1 MQRYA
6 VASLLAALV
15 PAGAVLSGQPVTN
28 ETIQNAVASLATLT
42 PGGKWKTSCTGAFVD
57 LDGLGNHWRNGTWW
71 FATAAHCLADEDD
84 NVDLSTLP
92 NMALLRTHFGDQA
105 TPEFESYEKIG
116 TLEDAVAKWILGNN
130 TDTMGATTVTCPTG
144 PAGGCVDL
152 ALVKV
157 KVDPAF
163 QATLRALPVPAFEDP
178 AAVFATGASHTL
190 VGYGDDACT
199 HKGYPPTY
207 GGEPPDVPE
216 CTQPAAPQGQS
227 VDTTTGVDPEDLTW
241 SMDDQ
246 VRGRGKLR
254 QGVFPL
260 FERLDDVYPG
270 QYMAGYKVFPAPCVD
285 TACATPFVAQA
296 VRNGDSGGPC
306 VDTASLALVGVN
318 SGGYDAK
325 KMHKCSELE
334 PFYDWLCDALESWGS
349 ICDAR
354 LLPPPPPSSPPSSP
368 PPPSPPSSPPSS
380 PPPYVGEL
388 AAIRNVSTSNSSSE
402 IFSAMAKNTASP
414 GDVDLEELVH
424 YAISDISAVWGYH
437 RLVQPDGSEAMPILM
452 FYTHGQA
459 TAETLTYNADL
470 VGDLDSRF
478 ANAQSWSGGCK
489 ESTCGCCTT
498 EEAISCCSSAVMGGP
513 TVKMM
518 RLMYNENL
526 PIKRPALVVHEYYHV
541 VQLAYCN
548 EPYGANPFAWLWEG
562 AATSLQ
568 YLWTTHNLAN
578 HSEYADYLFGAGAS
592 ASNPDGVK
600 GQVQKTIESVAG
612 GYIFGTD
619 NELYSGV
626 SSNYD
631 AESTAVLYLAKMTSV
646 ELVYKTFLMGVGN
659 QGGYY
664 CATFYGDPT
673 KRDIFFESF
682 FDEGN
687 TNWSTAQDFYDE
699 FNTYV
704 GTLTDP
710 DDLKPA
716 ADDLSALFS
725 NTLLCSDVCETANN
739 GVCDASC
746 KHGSDCTDCGIH
758 FKPDTFPVTLRP
770 ACESTNSPQCDTPSP
785 SVPPPSVPP
794 PSPPPSASPSPP
806 PSASPSPPPSAPPP
820 APPSPTRPTLRPGSV
835 GNNDRG
841 SLSTEEAGALIET
854 GLGND
859 AVIGIVV
866 GALVALVALVLGVY
880 LCKVCHH
887 VTMDD
892 VEVKPAV

>member
-1 MQRYA
+1 MHRHA
-6 VASLLAALV
+6 VAYLLAALV
-15 PAGAVLSGQPVTN
+15 PAAAVLSGQPVTD
-28 ETIQNAVASLATLT
+28 ETIQNAVASLAFKTT
-42 PGGKWKTSCTGAFVD
+42 TGKWQTTCTGAFVD
-57 LDGLGNHWRNGTWW
+57 LDGLGSNRSGSWW
-71 FATAAHCLADEDD
+71 WLSAAHCFADENND
-84 NVDLSTLP
+84 VDVSPAALSTYRL
-92 NMALLRTHFGDQA
+92 MRTHFGDQA
-105 TPEFESYEKIG
+105 TPEFESYDNIG
-116 TLEDAVAKWILGNN
+116 TLEDAVAEWLLGGMNG
-130 TDTMGATTVTCPTG
+130 TMGSTFVDCPRGPTG
-144 PAGGCVDL
+144 ACFDL
-152 ALVKV
+152 ALIKV
-157 KVDPAF
+157 EVNPSFVD
-163 QATLRALPVPAFEDP
+163 TLTALPMPRTDADR

-190 VGYGDDACT
+190 VGYGENACT
-199 HKGYPPTY
+199 KTGYRPYTTA
-207 GGEPPDVPE
+207 PDIPE
-216 CTQPAAPQGQS
+216 CADPGAPLGES
-227 VDTTTGVDPEDLTW
+227 VVYTTGVGSDDLEW
-241 SMDDQ
+241 STSDRE
-246 VRGRGKLR
+246 RGRGKLR
-254 QGVFPL
+254 QAVLPL
-260 FERLDDVYPG
+260 AKRLDEIGTD
-270 QYMAGYKVFPAPCVD
+270 QYMAGYYTYPD
-285 TACATPFVAQA
+285 MGATQA

-306 VDTASLALVGVN
+306 VDTASLAILGVN
-318 SGGYDAK
+318 SGSTDEF
-325 KMHKCSELE
+325 HKCSQLD

-349 ICDAR
+349 SCDPE
-354 LLPPPPPSSPPSSP
+354 LLSNG
-368 PPPSPPSSPPSS
+368 
-380 PPPYVGEL
+380 YVGEL
-388 AAIRNVSTSNSSSE
+388 AAIRNVSTSTSSSE

-459 TAETLTYNADL
+459 TAETLAYNADL

-548 EPYGANPFAWLWEG
+548 EPDSANPFAWLWEG

-568 YLWTTHNLAN
+568 YLWTTHNLVN

-806 PSASPSPPPSAPPP
+806 PSASPSPPPAPPAPPSSPPSAPPP

-841 SLSTEEAGALIET
+841 SLSTEEADALVET
-854 GLGND
+854 GLNND

-866 GALVALVALVLGVY
+866 GVLVALVALVLGVY